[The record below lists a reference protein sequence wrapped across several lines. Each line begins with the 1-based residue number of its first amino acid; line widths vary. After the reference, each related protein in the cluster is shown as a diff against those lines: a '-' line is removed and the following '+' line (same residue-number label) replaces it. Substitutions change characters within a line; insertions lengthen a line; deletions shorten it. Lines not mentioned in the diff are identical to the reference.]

1 MTHPERTDQYLETI
15 FLLIRRNN
23 APARTTQIAAEM
35 GVSPPSVTE
44 MIQRL
49 SETGLVHYKP
59 YYGVELT
66 ESGEFQAKK
75 MRHSNRVLRRFLT
88 TVLGIEP
95 ETARREADVLQHNTS
110 DIVLEHICQYM
121 RYREFCPACEHS
133 TGSRCCKFSQ

>member
-1 MTHPERTDQYLETI
+1 MHPERTDQYLETI

-49 SETGLVHYKP
+49 SEAGLVDYKP

-66 ESGEFQAKK
+66 EPGEAQAKRI
-75 MRHSNRVLRRFLT
+75 RHSNRVLRRFLT

-95 ETARREADVLQHNTS
+95 ETARKEANILQHNTS
-110 DIVLEHICQYM
+110 ETVLEHICQYM
-121 RYREFCPACEHS
+121 RHREFCPKCEHPI
-133 TGSRCCKFSQ
+133 GSGCCKFSQ